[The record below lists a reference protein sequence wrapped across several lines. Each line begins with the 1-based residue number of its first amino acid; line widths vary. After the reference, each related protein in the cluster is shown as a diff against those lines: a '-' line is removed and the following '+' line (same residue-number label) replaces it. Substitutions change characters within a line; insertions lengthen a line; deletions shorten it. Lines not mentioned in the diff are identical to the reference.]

1 MRDHPPSHRRLT
13 VTHEHGERVRV
24 AAAGVEIACY
34 EYAPDVPAFEGPK
47 PYLHPVR
54 TLSGG
59 LVTGYRPNDHRWHK
73 GIQMTWT
80 DVSGQNFWGGNTYV
94 HGRGYVPLDNVGS
107 IRHDA
112 FAVIDLT
119 PDDLTLDEELSW
131 LTSTGETWITER
143 RRLRVHGVDV
153 ERGTWVL
160 DAVIELRNVRDTELR
175 LGSPT
180 TNGRP
185 DAGYTGFFWRGPRA
199 FTGGGIHTRD
209 GGGPETMGTSSPWL
223 AFTGEHDDVDGGA
236 TLLVIAGTTSHGTPT
251 WFVRT
256 EPFPGV
262 APSPAFHEVIV
273 LPPEDVLRLHHRI
286 VIADRIWT
294 REEIE
299 RAALEHAL

>member
-1 MRDHPPSHRRLT
+1 MRDRAPSHHRLT

-24 AAAGVEIACY
+24 AAGGVEIACY

-94 HGRGYVPLDNVGS
+94 HGTGYVPLDNVGS

-112 FAVIDLT
+112 FDVIDLT
-119 PDDLTLDEELSW
+119 PDDLTIDEELSW
-131 LTSTGETWITER
+131 LTSTGKTWIAER
-143 RRLRVHGVDV
+143 RRLRVHGIDV
-153 ERGTWVL
+153 ELGTWVL
-160 DAVIELRNVRDTELR
+160 DAVIELRNVRDAELR

-185 DAGYTGFFWRGPRA
+185 NAGYTGFFWRGPRA
-199 FTGGGIHTRD
+199 FTEYTTEDVELHDVPSGRSASRCSCASPGGSSEVGLRHLDPCI
-209 GGGPETMGTSSPWL
+209 TSSIWRP
-223 AFTGEHDDVDGGA
+223 TG
-236 TLLVIAGTTSHGTPT
+236 
-251 WFVRT
+251 
-256 EPFPGV
+256 
-262 APSPAFHEVIV
+262 SPA
-273 LPPEDVLRLHHRI
+273 
-286 VIADRIWT
+286 
-294 REEIE
+294 
-299 RAALEHAL
+299 

>member
-1 MRDHPPSHRRLT
+1 MWPPQYPTDDHDIHAGGRTHLEDLAHMARDVCEDPDVCAGPGARSARSRDRLSGKPPAHRRTRLAGSGKRLPIRSRGARRMADRTHRLT

-24 AAAGVEIACY
+24 AAGGVEIACY
-34 EYAPDVPAFEGPK
+34 EYAPDAPAFEGPK

-94 HGRGYVPLDNVGS
+94 HGTGYVPLDNVGS

-119 PDDLTLDEELSW
+119 PEDLTLDEELSW
-131 LTSTGETWITER
+131 LTSTGETWIAER

-160 DAVIELRNVRDTELR
+160 DAVIELRNVRDAELR

-185 DAGYTGFFWRGPRA
+185 NAGYTGFFWRGPRA
-199 FTGGGIHTRD
+199 FTGGGIHTPGR
-209 GGGPETMGTSSPWL
+209 GGPGTMGTSSP
-223 AFTGEHDDVDGGA
+223 
-236 TLLVIAGTTSHGTPT
+236 
-251 WFVRT
+251 R
-256 EPFPGV
+256 
-262 APSPAFHEVIV
+262 
-273 LPPEDVLRLHHRI
+273 
-286 VIADRIWT
+286 
-294 REEIE
+294 
-299 RAALEHAL
+299 

>member
-1 MRDHPPSHRRLT
+1 MPSQHRLT

-24 AAAGVEIACY
+24 AAGGVEIACY

-94 HGRGYVPLDNVGS
+94 HGSGYVPLDNVGS

-119 PDDLTLDEELSW
+119 PDDLGLDEELSW
-131 LTSTGETWITER
+131 LTSTGETWIAER

-160 DAVIELRNVRDTELR
+160 DAQPASDRQARDAAAPAR
-175 LGSPT
+175 RFPRRASQ
-180 TNGRP
+180 RRA
-185 DAGYTGFFWRGPRA
+185 DARAGGWRRRW
-199 FTGGGIHTRD
+199 I
-209 GGGPETMGTSSPWL
+209 
-223 AFTGEHDDVDGGA
+223 
-236 TLLVIAGTTSHGTPT
+236 
-251 WFVRT
+251 
-256 EPFPGV
+256 
-262 APSPAFHEVIV
+262 
-273 LPPEDVLRLHHRI
+273 
-286 VIADRIWT
+286 
-294 REEIE
+294 
-299 RAALEHAL
+299 

>member
-1 MRDHPPSHRRLT
+1 MRDSTPRQHRLT
-13 VTHEHGERVRV
+13 VTHEHGERVRI
-24 AAAGVEIACY
+24 AAGGVEIACY
-34 EYAPDVPAFEGPK
+34 EYAPDVPAFESPK

-73 GIQMTWT
+73 GIQMTLT

-94 HGRGYVPLDNVGS
+94 HGTGYVPLDNVGS
-107 IRHDA
+107 VRHDS

-131 LTSTGETWITER
+131 LTSTGETWIAEH

-160 DAVIELRNVRDTELR
+160 DAVVELCNVRGAELR

-185 DAGYTGFFWRGPRA
+185 NAGYTGFFWRGPRA
-199 FTGGGIHTRD
+199 FIGGGIHTPD
-209 GGGPETMGTSSPWL
+209 GGGPEAMGTSSPWL

-236 TLLVIAGTTSHGTPT
+236 TLLVIAGTSSHGRPT

-262 APSPAFHEVIV
+262 APSPAFAEAIA
-273 LPPEDVLRLHHRI
+273 LPPQDVLRLHHRI
-286 VIADRIWT
+286 VIADRIWP

-299 RAALEHAL
+299 RAATDHAL